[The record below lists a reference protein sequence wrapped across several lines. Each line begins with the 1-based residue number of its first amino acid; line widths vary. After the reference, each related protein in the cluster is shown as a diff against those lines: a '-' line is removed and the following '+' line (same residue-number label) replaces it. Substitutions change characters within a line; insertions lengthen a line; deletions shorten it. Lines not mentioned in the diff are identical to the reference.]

1 MRIIAGQWRG
11 RPLAAPPGEATRPT
25 SERAREALFS
35 MLASRLGDFADLRVA
50 DLYAGTGAL
59 GLEALSRGATHA
71 TFVERDRAA
80 VAALNANIARMGA
93 SATATVLAMP
103 VEAVGRAFQPFDL
116 LLLDPPYGEGLALL
130 ALARLVEYGWV
141 APHALVSV
149 ETAKGEVLT
158 PPGFT
163 LDTVRAHGK
172 ARLHL
177 FRYGAD
183 NVTGEGT
190 AVSPP

>member
-11 RPLAAPPGEATRPT
+11 RPLVAPPGDATRPT

-59 GLEALSRGATHA
+59 GLEALSRGAAHA
-71 TFVERDRAA
+71 TFVESDRTA
-80 VAALNANIARMGA
+80 VTALKANIARCGA
-93 SATATVLAMP
+93 DFATTVLAQP
-103 VEAVGRAFQPFDL
+103 VQAIGRAAAPFDL
-116 LLLDPPYGEGLALL
+116 ILLDPPYGEGLALP

-149 ETAKGEVLT
+149 ETAKGEALD

-177 FRYGAD
+177 FRAL
-183 NVTGEGT
+183 
-190 AVSPP
+190 

>member
-11 RPLAAPPGEATRPT
+11 RPLVAPPGEATRPT

-35 MLASRLGDFADLRVA
+35 MLASRLGSFDGLRVA

-59 GLEALSRGATHA
+59 GLEALSRGASHV
-71 TFVERDRAA
+71 TFVESDRAA
-80 VAALNANIARMGA
+80 LTALKANIAKMGA
-93 SATATVLAMP
+93 DFDTTVLAMP
-103 VEAVGRAFQPFDL
+103 VEAVGRAPAPFDL
-116 LLLDPPYGEGLALL
+116 LLLDPPYGGGLALP

-149 ETAKGEVLT
+149 ETAKGEDLV
-158 PPGFT
+158 PPGFV

-177 FRYGAD
+177 FRAG
-183 NVTGEGT
+183 
-190 AVSPP
+190 